1 MLDKKLKIGI
11 TCYPT
16 YGGSGVLA
24 TELGVALAKKG
35 HEIHFITSSLPY
47 RLSKGF
53 QDNLYFHPV
62 EMMDYPLFGQSP
74 YAVVL
79 SAKMAEV
86 FRNENLD
93 LIHVHYAIPH
103 ATSAILARDMV
114 LPKKMPIVTTLHGTD
129 ITLVGKDPSFSEI
142 TKYSIE
148 KSDFVTTVSDYMTK
162 ATYEQ
167 FDLTKKI
174 HRIYNFVDT
183 KIFDTLDGDKPC
195 SEAHF
200 GFKGETVFIHIS
212 NFREVKRP
220 LDVLHIFNNVHQ
232 ANSDTKLLLVGDG
245 PLYSECRKKVK
256 EYGLLDHVL
265 FLGKQEDVVS
275 ILHMSHVM
283 LFPSE
288 VESFGLAPLEAMACG
303 IPVIA
308 SNSGGVPEVV
318 KHGECGYLADVG
330 DIETMSKY
338 AIELS
343 NDCQKRDEMGAKGRQ
358 IAEKYFSP
366 EQIISEYEEI
376 YRQATI

>member
-86 FRNENLD
+86 FRNESLD

-162 ATYEQ
+162 TTYEQ
-167 FDLTKKI
+167 
-174 HRIYNFVDT
+174 FVDT
-183 KIFDTLDGDKPC
+183 KIFDTLDGEKPC

-220 LDVLHIFNNVHQ
+220 LDVLHIFNNVHK

-245 PLYSECRKKVK
+245 PLYSQCRKQVK
-256 EYGLLDHVL
+256 EYGLLDHVR

-288 VESFGLAPLEAMACG
+288 IESFGLAPLEAMACG

-358 IAEKYFSP
+358 IAEKHFSP
-366 EQIISEYEEI
+366 EQIVSEYEEI
-376 YRQATI
+376 YRQAII